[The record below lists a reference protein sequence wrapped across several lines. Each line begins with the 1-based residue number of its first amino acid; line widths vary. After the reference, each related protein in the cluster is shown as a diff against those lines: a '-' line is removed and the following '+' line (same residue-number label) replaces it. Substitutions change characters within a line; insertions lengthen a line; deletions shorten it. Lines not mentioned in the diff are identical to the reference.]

1 MARIDP
7 EGERRRLT
15 EFYAGQMDGELEKV
29 AKQAYELTEVAKE
42 ALRAEL
48 AKRGLTPAFVEQP
61 PLPQANQ
68 KEEILPKPGDP
79 PAPVLPKEEI
89 SADEGELELRNMV
102 MVRRFR
108 DLPEA
113 LLAKGC
119 LDSAAIESVMVND
132 NLVRLDWFWSNLMGG
147 VQLIVDPENAE
158 AANEI
163 LNQPIPEDFDVAG
176 VGEYQ
181 QPHCP
186 NCQSLDVTF
195 KELNRPISYMTMW
208 LNVPIPIYRR
218 AWRCH
223 SCNVE
228 WEDDGRPES
237 TNSAI

>member
-7 EGERRRLT
+7 EEERRRLT

-29 AKQAYELTEVAKE
+29 AKQAYELTDVAIE

-48 AKRGLTPAFVEQP
+48 AKRGLTPRFVEQP
-61 PLPQANQ
+61 PVPPANK

-79 PAPVLPKEEI
+79 PPPVPPNEEI

-163 LNQPIPEDFDVAG
+163 LNQPIPEDFDVEG

-186 NCQSLDVTF
+186 NCHSLDVSF

-228 WEDDGRPES
+228 WEDDGLPEPTDS
-237 TNSAI
+237 PR